1 MNNVLTETLYPIS
14 DSYTKGLKEKW
25 YSSNQENPNKQQFI
39 DRADEWFKSTKLNLL
54 SGWEAFPCKDIIIG
68 CTNFIESICLKY
80 SWNIQ
85 ILPGEYS
92 YYSIMGLQPTNY
104 GELKPNV
111 PLLVSVPGWKY
122 CDIDPHWDELL
133 KECEQKNIDIH
144 VDGCW
149 FQSAR
154 GLEFNFD
161 HPNIKSFAMSMSKGL
176 DLTWNR
182 IGLRW
187 SRQRTM
193 DSITLLNHTNM
204 YNENLTAC
212 GYFLM
217 NNIEKDYA
225 WKKYGQEH
233 LNLANKF
240 NMIPTNSIHVI
251 RDKDNKLFGIGKIL
265 ST

>member
-1 MNNVLTETLYPIS
+1 
-14 DSYTKGLKEKW
+14 
-25 YSSNQENPNKQQFI
+25 
-39 DRADEWFKSTKLNLL
+39 
-54 SGWEAFPCKDIIIG
+54 
-68 CTNFIESICLKY
+68 
-80 SWNIQ
+80 
-85 ILPGEYS
+85 
-92 YYSIMGLQPTNY
+92 
-104 GELKPNV
+104 
-111 PLLVSVPGWKY
+111 
-122 CDIDPHWDELL
+122 
-133 KECEQKNIDIH
+133 

-149 FQSAR
+149 FQSSR

-225 WKKYGQEH
+225 WKKHGQQH
-233 LNLANKF
+233 LDLANKF
-240 NMIPTNSIHVI
+240 NMSPTNSIHVI
-251 RDKDNKLFGIGKIL
+251 RDKHNKLFGIGKLL